1 MKLNTD
7 NNNRILIRNGTV
19 WDGNAL
25 YKSDILICGGIIAK
39 ISKSIDESADF
50 CLDAENMIVS
60 AGLTDFHTHIRGIS
74 PEHIGIDYEKI
85 SYPFGVMHLIDA
97 SAEIGDINNILK
109 SNIDISVLA
118 RVHIFGNKA
127 DFSLTEEIL
136 EKYSDKVIG
145 LKVYLDT
152 TFTEVTDARP
162 LAEICKYARKRNLF
176 VTVHTTNSPISM
188 LEVVNTLSKGDIISH
203 AFHGGK
209 NNAAEN
215 DFIALNT
222 AKAKGV
228 LLDGAFS
235 VGYHIDYSV
244 FKAAV
249 SKGFLPD
256 IISTDITKE
265 QEYIG
270 KEKYGLTICM
280 SIAEKLGMTLQEV
293 LTAVT
298 CNPARLIKNPNNQ
311 GYLKIGEKADIAVM
325 KRETKNLEIS
335 YTQNNII
342 SINNAFNCVLSVDGN
357 KVRYIDKELCYKI

>member
-19 WDGNAL
+19 WDGSAL
-25 YKSDILICGGIIAK
+25 YKSDILICGGIISK

-50 CLDAENMIVS
+50 CLNAENMIVS
-60 AGLTDFHTHIRGIS
+60 AGLTDFHTHIKGIS

-85 SYPFGVMHLIDA
+85 SYPFGVTHLVDA
-97 SAEIGDINNILK
+97 SAEIGDINNILN

-136 EKYSDKVIG
+136 EKYSHKVIG
-145 LKVYLDT
+145 LKVYLDIN
-152 TFTEVTDARP
+152 FTEVADARP

-188 LEVVNTLSKGDIISH
+188 LEIVNTLSKGDIISH

-215 DFIALNT
+215 DFIALKT

-235 VGYHIDYSV
+235 VGYHIDYSI

-270 KEKYGLTICM
+270 NERYGLTVCM

-311 GYLKIGEKADIAVM
+311 GYLKIGEKAEIAVI
-325 KRETKNLEIS
+325 KREAKNLEIS
-335 YTQNNII
+335 DTQNNNI
-342 SINNAFNCVLSVDGN
+342 SINNAFNCVLTVNGN
-357 KVRYIDKELCYKI
+357 KVRYIDKELCS

>member
-7 NNNRILIRNGTV
+7 NNRILIHGGTV

-25 YKSDILICGGIIAK
+25 FKSDILICDGIITK
-39 ISKSIDESADF
+39 IEKGINEDADF
-50 CLDAENMIVS
+50 CFDAKNMIVS
-60 AGLTDFHTHIRGIS
+60 AGLTDFHTHIKGIS

-85 SYPFGVMHLIDA
+85 SYPFGVTHLLDA
-97 SAEIGDINNILK
+97 SAEIGDINNILN

-127 DFSLTEEIL
+127 DFTLTEEIL

-162 LAEICKYARKRNLF
+162 LAEICEYARKRNLL
-176 VTVHTTNSPISM
+176 VMVHTTNSPISM
-188 LEVVNTLSKGDIISH
+188 LEVVNALSKGDVISH

-215 DFIALNT
+215 DFIALKT
-222 AKAKGV
+222 AKAKAI

-235 VGYHIDYSV
+235 VGYHIDYSI
-244 FKAAV
+244 FKEAV

-270 KEKYGLTICM
+270 KEKYGLTTCM
-280 SIAEKLGMTLQEV
+280 SIAEKCGMSKEDIFKS
-293 LTAVT
+293 VT
-298 CNPARLIKNPNNQ
+298 VTPASLLNGKTNK
-311 GYLKIGEKADIAVM
+311 GYLKVGDKADIAVFKIM
-325 KRETKNLEIS
+325 RD
-335 YTQNNII
+335 
-342 SINNAFNCVLSVDGN
+342 SINLTDRYDNAII
-357 KVRYIDKELCYKI
+357 IDKSYKCVFLMSVLLML

>member
-1 MKLNTD
+1 M
-7 NNNRILIRNGTV
+7 NNANRILIRNGTV

-25 YKSDILICGGIIAK
+25 YKSDILICGGIITK
-39 ISKSIDESADF
+39 ISNSIDENADF
-50 CLDAENMIVS
+50 CFDAENMIVS
-60 AGLTDFHTHIRGIS
+60 SGLTDFHTHIKGIS

-85 SYPFGVMHLIDA
+85 SYLFGVTHLVDA
-97 SAEIGDINNILK
+97 SAEIGDINSILN

-127 DFSLTEEIL
+127 DFTLTEEIL

-152 TFTEVTDARP
+152 TFTEVADACP
-162 LAEICKYARKRNLF
+162 LAEICEYARKRNLF
-176 VTVHTTNSPISM
+176 LTVHTANSPISM

-215 DFIALNT
+215 DFTALKT

-235 VGYHIDYSV
+235 VGYHIDYSI
-244 FKAAV
+244 FKDAV
-249 SKGFLPD
+249 NIGFLPD

-270 KEKYGLTICM
+270 KEKYGLATCM
-280 SIAEKLGMTLQEV
+280 SIAEKCGMSKEEIFK
-293 LTAVT
+293 AVT
-298 CNPARLIKNPNNQ
+298 VNPARMISGKNNG
-311 GYLKIGEKADIAVM
+311 GYITVGDKADISVF
-325 KRETKNLEIS
+325 KKVQSNLQITDR
-335 YTQNNII
+335 YNNSVILD
-342 SINNAFNCVLSVDGN
+342 STYKCVLNVFEN
-357 KVRYIDKELCYKI
+357 ELFLSEEYR

>member
-1 MKLNTD
+1 M
-7 NNNRILIRNGTV
+7 NNANRILIRNGTV

-25 YKSDILICGGIIAK
+25 FKSDILICGGIITK
-39 ISKSIDESADF
+39 ISKGINEKADF
-50 CLDAENMIVS
+50 CFDAENMIVS
-60 AGLTDFHTHIRGIS
+60 VGLTDFHTHIKGIS
-74 PEHIGIDYEKI
+74 PEHIGIEYEKI
-85 SYPFGVMHLIDA
+85 SYPFGVTHLIDA

-127 DFSLTEEIL
+127 DFALTEEIL

-152 TFTEVTDARP
+152 TFTEVADARP

-188 LEVVNTLSKGDIISH
+188 LEIVNTLSKGDILSH

-215 DFIALNT
+215 NFIALKA

-235 VGYHIDYSV
+235 VGYHIDFSI
-244 FKAAV
+244 FKSAV
-249 SKGFLPD
+249 SCGLLPD

-270 KEKYGLTICM
+270 KEKYGLTTCM

-293 LTAVT
+293 LIAVT
-298 CNPARLIKNPNNQ
+298 RNPTRLIKNPNNQ
-311 GYLKIGEKADIAVM
+311 GYLKIGEKADISVI
-325 KRETKNLEIS
+325 KREAKNLEIRD
-335 YTQNNII
+335 TQNNII
-342 SINNAFNCVLSVDGN
+342 SLNNAFNCVLTVNGN
-357 KVRYIDKELCYKI
+357 KVRYIDKELCL

>member
-1 MKLNTD
+1 MNST
-7 NNNRILIRNGTV
+7 NRILIRNGTV

-25 YKSDILICGGIIAK
+25 YKSDILICGGIIKK
-39 ISKSIDESADF
+39 ISKSIDEKADF
-50 CLDAENMIVS
+50 CFDAENMIVS
-60 AGLTDFHTHIRGIS
+60 AGLTDFHTHIKGIS

-85 SYPFGVMHLIDA
+85 SYPFGVTHLVDA

-152 TFTEVTDARP
+152 SFTEVTDARP
-162 LAEICKYARKRNLF
+162 LAEICEYARKRNLF
-176 VTVHTTNSPISM
+176 VTVHTANSPISM

-215 DFIALNT
+215 NFIALKT

-228 LLDGAFS
+228 LLDSAFS
-235 VGYHIDYSV
+235 MGYHIDYSI
-244 FKAAV
+244 FKDAIN
-249 SKGFLPD
+249 KGFLPD

-265 QEYIG
+265 QEYVG
-270 KEKYGLTICM
+270 KEKYGITTCM
-280 SIAEKLGMTLQEV
+280 SIAEKCGMSKEEIFKT
-293 LTAVT
+293 VT
-298 CNPARLIKNPNNQ
+298 VNPAKRIKNQNNQ
-311 GYLKIGEKADIAVM
+311 GHLKIGKKADIAVI
-325 KRETKNLEIS
+325 KRETKKLEIGD
-335 YTQNNII
+335 TKNNII
-342 SINNAFNCVLSVDGN
+342 YFDNVFNCVLTVNGNEIRYVD
-357 KVRYIDKELCYKI
+357 K